1 MGDFGLLG
9 WMLPRELRL
18 PLVLAWHTNVHEY
31 AAWRSEGVAA
41 VLPSGT
47 RRAIA
52 GLIERFALRASIS
65 FCRKGTVALSPTVE
79 LVELLRQG
87 TRKPAFLME
96 RGVDTELFNPSKRTR
111 DHNEVVFGYVGRLG
125 SEKNLRLLKLVEDA
139 LLSAGIR
146 DSRFEVIGHG
156 AERTWLQNHLQRCRL
171 PGVLLGE
178 ELARSYADMDVFRF
192 PSRTDTYGNVIWEAS
207 ASGVPAVVSDR
218 GASAHRAGSSDR
230 SCEPFGRGVRP
241 QRSQA
246 LPRSGLED
254 LLGSYGAPGGT
265 QAVLGRRVRQ
275 TVRRSLPDRGRGLA
289 RPAIALTRW
298 PRKLRFRLPA
308 WTRAR
313 RTASDRP

>member
-9 WMLPRELRL
+9 WMLARELRL

-178 ELARSYADMDVFRF
+178 ELARSYADMDVFLF

-218 GASAHRAGSSDR
+218 GPRHIVQDRVTGLVSRSDEEFVRSALRLYQDRALR
-230 SCEPFGRGVRP
+230 TF
-241 QRSQA
+241 
-246 LPRSGLED
+246 
-254 LLGSYGAPGGT
+254 LGAM
-265 QAVLGRRVRQ
+265 
-275 TVRRSLPDRGRGLA
+275 
-289 RPAIALTRW
+289 
-298 PRKLRFRLPA
+298 
-308 WTRAR
+308 AR
-313 RTASDRP
+313 RAALRQSWDAVFDKLYDGAYRTAVVA